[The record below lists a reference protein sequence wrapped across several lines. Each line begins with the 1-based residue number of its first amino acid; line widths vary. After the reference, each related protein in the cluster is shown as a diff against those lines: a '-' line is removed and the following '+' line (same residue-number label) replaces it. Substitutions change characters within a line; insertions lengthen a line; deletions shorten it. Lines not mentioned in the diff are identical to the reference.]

1 MGLKT
6 GEKIR
11 KKKYDDTL
19 LLWMIPLFCAVA
31 VFCYGPLFGWIY
43 AFFEYQPGKPLTE
56 TSFVGLK
63 YFIAMFTSTK
73 DAMNALKNTLVFSG
87 LNILASP
94 IAVIFAIALTE
105 VRSKRFKKTVQTV
118 SSLPNFISW
127 VLVYSLA
134 FVFFS
139 REGFLNTILLEL

>member
-6 GEKIR
+6 GEKIK

-43 AFFEYQPGKPLTE
+43 AFFEYQPGKPLAE

-73 DAMNALKNTLVFSG
+73 DAMTARDSLPLLKYAEYMSIPRVVRLFCKCAVVVCRQLVVG
-87 LNILASP
+87 
-94 IAVIFAIALTE
+94 VTE
-105 VRSKRFKKTVQTV
+105 VCKRVV
-118 SSLPNFISW
+118 IPLR
-127 VLVYSLA
+127 VLVPLRA
-134 FVFFS
+134 FQF
-139 REGFLNTILLEL
+139 

>member
-31 VFCYGPLFGWIY
+31 VFYYGPLFGWIY

-73 DAMNALKNTLVFSG
+73 DAMNAESSATREKQNRTAIMWHIDPPNT
-87 LNILASP
+87 
-94 IAVIFAIALTE
+94 
-105 VRSKRFKKTVQTV
+105 KK
-118 SSLPNFISW
+118 
-127 VLVYSLA
+127 
-134 FVFFS
+134 
-139 REGFLNTILLEL
+139 